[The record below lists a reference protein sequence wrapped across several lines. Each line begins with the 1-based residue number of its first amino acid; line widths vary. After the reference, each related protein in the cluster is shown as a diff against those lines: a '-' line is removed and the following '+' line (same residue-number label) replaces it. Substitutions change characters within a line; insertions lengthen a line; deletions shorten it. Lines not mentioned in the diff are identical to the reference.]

1 VPRFFGEFHGRALG
15 VLAGCFVCQMGL
27 GFGYAIGSLAPE
39 MIAEFGWSRA
49 EFSVARAP
57 QLWAIALASPLV
69 GAATLRFGGRA
80 VLLAAT
86 ALLGLAYAALAG
98 VQSLWQLTAM
108 AVVIGLAVAG
118 IGDIAA
124 GAVVAQW
131 IVRARGLGLGI
142 VYTGSNL
149 GGWIAIS
156 LATAVLGFASWR
168 AAVLAIAAFGLFAML
183 PFALATLR
191 DRERVVSS
199 GAGDDAESENGDLD
213 VRRALRTPSFWI
225 LTFTL
230 LTFWIYF
237 LAMLDHFVLFLT
249 DAGVPHAKQH
259 FALAVGMGMLSK
271 VAFGLLADRLPA
283 KAALLCD
290 FGLLAA
296 SSVLLLWLPSPS
308 LLLPFVVIF
317 GFSVAARDVVT
328 PLIVVHCFGVR
339 YLAQIYGVL
348 MLTLLPGGTLGPALT
363 GYIHDVTGSYTL
375 AFQGLALLNLSSFA
389 LLMGVR
395 DERRRGD
402 PILSPDRAAS
412 AAG

>member
-1 VPRFFGEFHGRALG
+1 
-15 VLAGCFVCQMGL
+15 
-27 GFGYAIGSLAPE
+27 
-39 MIAEFGWSRA
+39 
-49 EFSVARAP
+49 
-57 QLWAIALASPLV
+57 LV